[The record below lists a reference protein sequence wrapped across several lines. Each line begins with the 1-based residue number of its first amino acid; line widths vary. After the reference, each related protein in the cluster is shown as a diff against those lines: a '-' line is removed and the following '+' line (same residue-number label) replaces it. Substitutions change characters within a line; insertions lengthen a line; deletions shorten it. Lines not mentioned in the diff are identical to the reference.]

1 MLISKYNFVLNCTL
15 KNWKYT
21 IFFRWFL
28 RTCQHHLAY
37 KQKLE
42 FQRGF
47 SINKGLRRYLV
58 KTLTI
63 SRRGW
68 CHKRKF
74 TLKLKGY
81 LKLFQFFFTLPNSIF
96 LSYSNLQIFLRDS
109 IFILNQTFTFKQLVD
124 VKYLIV
130 QKIRSLTSVSEFFGC
145 FG

>member
-81 LKLFQFFFTLPNSIF
+81 LKLFQFFLLF
-96 LSYSNLQIFLRDS
+96 LIQFFSNLQIFFRDS
-109 IFILNQTFTFKQLVD
+109 IFLLTKLLPPNNWSMLNIWLCKKFTLWPQLANFLV
-124 VKYLIV
+124 VLGKV
-130 QKIRSLTSVSEFFGC
+130 
-145 FG
+145 